1 MTGYGEA
8 QASHNHKKI
17 TVEIRALNGKMSDIR
32 VKLPNQYRDK
42 ELIIRNQIIAVTQR
56 GKLDVSV
63 NVESEAGDESYALN
77 TSLFMRYYEELT
89 RLEQQL
95 GYRSAEL
102 TSTIMR
108 LPNVVMTREDD
119 IDENEWKILQLT
131 IDEALEQL
139 NAFRQQEGRALMA
152 DMTERI
158 RMILVNLE
166 ELVPFEEER
175 IERLRGRL
183 VKLAEDNGSAEQMD
197 PSRFEQEMLYYLE
210 RLDINEEKV
219 RLAQH
224 CQYFMETLETDEVAV
239 GRKLNFI
246 AQEIG
251 REINTLGAKA
261 QHSEIQ
267 RYVVQMKDELEKLKE
282 QIANTL

>member
-17 TVEIRALNGKMSDIR
+17 SVEIRALNGKMSDIR
-32 VKLPNQYRDK
+32 VKLPTQYRDK
-42 ELIIRNQIIAVTQR
+42 ELNIRNQIIAATQR
-56 GKLDVSV
+56 GKLDVSISI
-63 NVESEAGDESYALN
+63 ESEAGDENYALN
-77 TSLFMRYYEELT
+77 TSLFMRYFEELT
-89 RLEQQL
+89 QLEQKL
-95 GYRSAEL
+95 GYRSTEL

-108 LPNVVMTREDD
+108 LPNVVMTREEE
-119 IDENEWKILQLT
+119 IDENEWQILQMT
-131 IDEALEQL
+131 IDEAIAQL
-139 NAFRQQEGRALMA
+139 QEFRAQEGRSLMA
-152 DMTERI
+152 DMSERI
-158 RMILVNLE
+158 RMILQYLDEVAPYE
-166 ELVPFEEER
+166 ADR
-175 IERLRGRL
+175 IERMRG
-183 VKLAEDNGSAEQMD
+183 KLARLTEENGNSEQMD
-197 PSRFEQEMLYYLE
+197 ASRFEQELLYYLE

-224 CQYFMETLETDEVAV
+224 CQYFMETLGTDEIAV